1 MFSAQPITLLR
12 CLQEIRPTF
21 LVLGLSLAHALPTLA
36 ANTLEIDEEPLE
48 TLLQTQLIRAPKFA
62 LNPDFN
68 PSSVSILTREDIRA
82 YGWRTLAEALRSLN
96 GFTITNDHSYSYVA
110 GRGITTPGDYRSR
123 LQILIDGI
131 AINEPI
137 FGSVSID
144 SSFPLDLDL
153 VEQIE
158 VVRGPS
164 ASVYGGDSMFG
175 VINVVTRRAASFR
188 GTEVA
193 YTVGSGQQQQGRVTW
208 GETNQAGTETVLSYT
223 KSNRQGSR
231 LPLSEFDSP
240 TEKGIAHGVGGGD
253 EEKFLAKITRP
264 TWQFNLIH
272 SRRDQNVPTGTYAT
286 PLNDPEHRET
296 DQFTLLELKQEHK
309 IATGVSW
316 DNRLYFGDYRYHG
329 NFPSLDAT
337 TGTRLINRD
346 TDQGRWWGGESRLL
360 SSYFTNH
367 RWILGLEYRNNYRQ
381 NQLNEDV
388 GYGCL
393 SSGSSQPCLASNK
406 RSQRSSVYVQDE
418 IALATATYLTVGLRY
433 DKENDYVGQWSHRFG
448 IVHQHENGSL
458 FKLLHATAF
467 GLPTVYQR
475 FYTLPMYAVGN
486 PDLQTERMRS
496 WDATWEYRYNHRHQ
510 FSASAY
516 RFQIENL
523 VGIDS
528 NTGLFRNLPQVR
540 ANGLELAWQQ
550 HWDAAHKQAQLR
562 LAYTWQK
569 VAIAEGN
576 TMENVPRQSLKLN
589 FTYPL
594 SMAWRSGLEWQAMS
608 RRATDPNAQ
617 PNSVPGYAI
626 VNLNVSYQ
634 APNKT
639 WEGSIGFYNLFDRR
653 YSDPVAADELSN
665 GLPRY
670 RMLQLG
676 RTLMGKLL
684 FRF

>member
-12 CLQEIRPTF
+12 YLQEIRATF
-21 LVLGLSLAHALPTLA
+21 LVLGLSLAHVVPTLA
-36 ANTLEIDEEPLE
+36 ANKLEIDEEPLE
-48 TLLQTQLIRAPKFA
+48 TLLQTPVIRTPKFA

-123 LQILIDGI
+123 LQVLIDGI

-137 FGSVSID
+137 FGGAYSD
-144 SSFPLDLDL
+144 TAFPLDFDL

-175 VINVVTRRAASFR
+175 VINVITRNGGSFQ
-188 GTEVA
+188 GTEAA
-193 YTVGSGQQQQGRVTW
+193 YTLGSGQHQQGRVTW
-208 GETNQAGTETVLSYT
+208 GQLDQAGNEVLLSYT
-223 KSNRQGSR
+223 KGHRQGQS
-231 LPLSEFDSP
+231 LHLSEFDMP
-240 TEKGIAHGVGGGD
+240 PQQGIARGIGGGE
-253 EEKFLAKITRP
+253 EEKFFAKVARD
-264 TWQFNLIH
+264 TWRFSLIH
-272 SRRDQNVPTGTYAT
+272 SRRDQNVPSGTYGT
-286 PLNDPEHRET
+286 LLNDPAHQER
-296 DQFTLLELKQEHK
+296 DQFTLVELAQDSK
-309 IATGVSW
+309 IATATIW
-316 DNRLYFGDYRYHG
+316 YNRVYLGNYTYRG
-329 NFPSLDAT
+329 NFPYWDQSSS
-337 TGTRLINRD
+337 TRFVNHD
-346 TDQGRWWGGESRLL
+346 HDDGRWWGGESRVV

-367 RWILGLEYRNNYRQ
+367 RWTFGVEYRNNYRQ
-381 NQLNEDV
+381 TQINEDL
-388 GYGCL
+388 GYGCFAT
-393 SSGSSQPCLASNK
+393 GSSTPCLANNK
-406 RSQRSSVYVQDE
+406 ASRRFSLYVQDE
-418 IALATATYLTVGLRY
+418 ITLATATYLTLGLRHDQLNEY
-433 DKENDYVGQWSHRFG
+433 AGQWSHRLG
-448 IVHQHENGSL
+448 LVHQNQNGST

-467 GLPTVYQR
+467 GMPTVYQR
-475 FYTLPMYAVGN
+475 FYTIPYVTIGN

-496 WDATWEYRYNHRHQ
+496 WEATWEQRFNHQRQ

-550 HWDAAHKQAQLR
+550 HWETAYKQAQLR

-576 TMENVPRQSLKLN
+576 TMENVPRQSVKLN

-594 SMAWRSGLEWQAMS
+594 SLAWRSGLEWQAMS

-626 VNLNVSYQ
+626 VNFNISYQ
-634 APNKT
+634 APNKA
-639 WEGSIGFYNLFDRR
+639 WEGSIGLYNLFDRR